1 MHPGKMFALLMLVA
15 CSGKD
20 SDTGPS
26 GDDTAPPDCEAIA
39 VEADPADGADDV
51 YYRGSVTFTLDA
63 ADDTAV
69 VSVEGPDGAV
79 DGASAWADAQSVVW
93 TPSAPL
99 APDTSYTATLAY
111 ACGEE
116 SATWT
121 TSSTGTPV
129 VEADIVGGSWLLDFG
144 SGVFTEPGDIGDVV
158 QSNLRV
164 DMLLGVVDISGDTVT
179 IRGAPAAEDG
189 SGQDACAPSLEFPEP
204 ADFSANPYFSAGTE
218 EATIT
223 AQGFSMTLRGM
234 TLSGDFAPDGQ
245 EVQGI
250 ALVGEMVEDEVEGLV
265 CPFVDALGVPCYPCD
280 GLEGYLCLPIAAEQ
294 LVATRVEG
302 VTLETITEGD
312 VRSNEA
318 CED

>member
-1 MHPGKMFALLMLVA
+1 MHPGKMFALVMLTA
-15 CSGKD
+15 CSGKT
-20 SDTGPS
+20 SDTGLA
-26 GDDTAPPDCEAIA
+26 DDSAPPDCETIA
-39 VEADPADGADDV
+39 VSASPEDGATGV
-51 YYRGSVTFTLDA
+51 YYRGSVTFTLDV
-63 ADDTAV
+63 ADDTAT

-79 DGASAWADAQSVVW
+79 DGGVDWVDEQSVVW

-99 APDTSYTATLAY
+99 APETSYTATLSY

-121 TSSTGTPV
+121 TSATGAPV
-129 VEADIVGGSWLLDFG
+129 ADADILGGSWLLDFG

-158 QSNLRV
+158 QANLRV
-164 DMLLGVVDISGDTVT
+164 NMLLGVVDIGEGTVT

-189 SGQDACAPSLEFPEP
+189 SGQDVCAPSLEFPEP

-234 TLSGDFAPDGQ
+234 ALSGDFAPDGSAV
-245 EVQGI
+245 EGI

-294 LVATRVEG
+294 LVATRAEG

-312 VRSNEA
+312 VRNNED